1 MFWYQPIIRSSR
13 PILSL
18 IIITILDDAKRNAK
32 LNNSQFQI
40 EKQIID
46 NYPTTKGF
54 GTILAFKNLANWHF
68 FQFSSFC

>member
-1 MFWYQPIIRSSR
+1 MFWYQPIIRLSR
-13 PILSL
+13 PVLSL

-46 NYPTTKGF
+46 NYPPSKGF
-54 GTILAFKNLANWHF
+54 GTILVFENLANWHF

>member
-1 MFWYQPIIRSSR
+1 MLWYQPIIRFSR

-46 NYPTTKGF
+46 NYPTTKG
-54 GTILAFKNLANWHF
+54 LA
-68 FQFSSFC
+68 QF